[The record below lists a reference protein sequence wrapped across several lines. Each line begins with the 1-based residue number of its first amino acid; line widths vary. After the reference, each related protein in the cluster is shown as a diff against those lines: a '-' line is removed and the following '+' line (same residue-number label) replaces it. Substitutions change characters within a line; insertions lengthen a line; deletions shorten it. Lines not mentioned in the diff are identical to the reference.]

1 MALWCLSFLFL
12 RHLKLFGLFC
22 ISNPEIALTQTNFNK
37 RIFLFLP
44 LFLAFGLNSEAQNGD
59 PNPNK
64 NPVKA
69 MFFQRYLHIGSILHS
84 LNYKLKTGLFN
95 YDKKYV
101 SPIHKKNYQLTFHD
115 NFDSINTDKWRLGQP
130 WGYFHEGSLHQYH
143 DVNNVVVKDGF
154 LYLVG
159 KYNPKTFD
167 YKDSNVTIPYSIGLI
182 NSDISF
188 KQKYGYFEIRCK
200 NPKGPATW
208 PAFWLTGANRWP
220 PEIDIFEMYGK
231 STGKR
236 IHKQISSIH
245 YGIRG
250 HKSRGTLIRKIWLP
264 KDTDTAFHVYACQ
277 WTSKSIKFYT
287 DGILVRKQK
296 INKRLRPFMDEEMV
310 MVINNGFE
318 AKYLKYLPKEFRGN
332 AFVVDWVRVYKK
344 DKL

>member
-1 MALWCLSFLFL
+1 
-12 RHLKLFGLFC
+12 
-22 ISNPEIALTQTNFNK
+22 
-37 RIFLFLP
+37 
-44 LFLAFGLNSEAQNGD
+44 
-59 PNPNK
+59 
-64 NPVKA
+64 
-69 MFFQRYLHIGSILHS
+69 MFFQRYLHLGSIIHS
-84 LNYKLKTGLFN
+84 LNYRLKTGLFN

-154 LYLVG
+154 LYLEA
-159 KYNPKTFD
+159 KYNPKAFD

-296 INKRLRPFMDEEMV
+296 INKRLRPFMDDEMV
-310 MVINNGFE
+310 IVINNGFE